1 MLTVHCGLGR
11 WTAVTVLGAVCGVA
25 GAQVSSPEKPVP
37 TAPGTP
43 GSEAAAPTLGK
54 QGGVTPPVLESG
66 QTNITV
72 DTKRLTKVQEDQ
84 LLADADEIFRFASK
98 DTGLPIQHPVKK
110 VFISREEVS
119 KELRKKFDE
128 DKGNKKME
136 QSELV
141 LKKFGLLDRDFNLRP
156 FLLSLL
162 TEQIAGFYDNKTKT
176 MNLLD
181 WVPVEE
187 QKPVMAH
194 ELTHAL
200 QDQKVDLKKWED
212 VEPEGVAKNVA
223 EDTRHIQTDEDD
235 TARDAVLEGQAMVSF
250 ADYMLRPMGKTLKD
264 APQMAQMLAGGSSDM
279 GDSPV
284 LARAPLVLQES
295 LLFPY
300 TSGLLFEDAVL
311 MQGGTKQAF
320 AGVLEAPPT
329 ASSQILHPELYLK
342 QAPVPVM
349 LLPDLHPTLTAAGYE
364 PYDVGVMGEL
374 DVRMTAELFGGK
386 PLAEALAPNWDGG
399 VYYAAQRRS
408 ATAAE
413 KSKTA
418 SLALLYDSRWKND
431 DSALSFFHV
440 FEQELPRQY
449 DGLKRRQTDETGDD
463 ERVYSSNEGDILLRR
478 EGSRVWVSEG
488 FALPLAR
495 TLRTAVDEAQGV
507 GPVRQASVPSQD
519 LLGGVSR
526 WIGGFG
532 VMRVALNAFQ

>member
-1 MLTVHCGLGR
+1 M
-11 WTAVTVLGAVCGVA
+11 
-25 GAQVSSPEKPVP
+25 
-37 TAPGTP
+37 
-43 GSEAAAPTLGK
+43 
-54 QGGVTPPVLESG
+54 
-66 QTNITV
+66 
-72 DTKRLTKVQEDQ
+72 
-84 LLADADEIFRFASK
+84 LADADEIFRFVSK
-98 DTGLPIQHPVKK
+98 DTGLPIEHPVKK
-110 VFISREEVS
+110 VFISREQVS

-181 WVPVEE
+181 WVPVDE

-212 VEPEGVAKNVA
+212 AEPEGMAKNVS
-223 EDTRHIQTDEDD
+223 EDNRHIAPDEAD

-250 ADYMLRPMGKTLKD
+250 ADYMLRPVGKTLKD
-264 APQMAQMLAGGSSDM
+264 APGMAAMLASGSSDM

-284 LARAPLVLQES
+284 LARAPLVLQQS

-300 TSGLLFEDAVL
+300 TSGLMFEDAVL
-311 MQGGTKQAF
+311 LQGGTKLAF
-320 AGVLEAPPT
+320 AGVLGAPPS
-329 ASSQILHPELYLK
+329 ASSQILHPEKYLAH
-342 QAPVPVM
+342 APVPVM
-349 LLPDLHPTLTAAGYE
+349 LLPDLHPALTAAGYE

-386 PLAEALAPNWDGG
+386 PLAEALAPNWNGG
-399 VYYAAQRRS
+399 VYYAALRKN

-413 KSKTA
+413 KGTTA

-449 DGLKRRQTDETGDD
+449 DGLKRRQAEESGDE
-463 ERVYSSNEGDILLRR
+463 ERVYTSSEGDILLRR
-478 EGSRVWVSEG
+478 AGSRVWVSEG
-488 FALPLAR
+488 FDLALAR
-495 TLRTAVDEAQGV
+495 KLRTAVDGAQGV
-507 GPVRQASVPSQD
+507 GPVMQADGLDGS

-526 WIGGFG
+526 WMGGFG
-532 VMRVALNAFQ
+532 AMRAALRVWR